1 MHVKTSFMDKRES
14 RADREKIISGAEEFL
29 QVHAWVCVGDVCVC
43 VCVCVCVVC
52 FLICLY
58 IDARQDLRKAARS
71 VGTRRQNAK
80 LCPRVSERFQLHRPM

>member
-29 QVHAWVCVGDVCVC
+29 QVHAWCLGD

-80 LCPRVSERFQLHRPM
+80 LCPRVTERFQLHRPM